1 MISPSKITDVIFDLD
16 GTLIDSA
23 PSILACFARTLAA
36 NGIEPAL
43 PLTSDL
49 IGPPLHETLY
59 RLSGVD
65 DDAQLAGMIRGF
77 KQHYDLGGYK
87 ETVIFPGVHAMLRKL
102 HGVGLRLHIA
112 TNKRLRPTELI
123 LAHFGWNIFFS
134 AIYASDS
141 RTPPFTGK
149 DEMLSELLRD
159 ERIAPSAAVYIGDR
173 HDDRVAAEANDLGFI
188 AAAWG
193 YRDEVMIATKPPLC
207 AIVADDICRLLVL
220 PAGAAARPCA
230 ST

>member
-1 MISPSKITDVIFDLD
+1 MVSPRKITDVIFDLD

-23 PSILACFARTLAA
+23 PSVLACFARTLAA
-36 NGIEPAL
+36 NGIEPVL
-43 PLTSDL
+43 PLTPSL
-49 IGPPLHETLY
+49 IGPPLRETLF

-65 DDAQLAGMIRGF
+65 DEAHLAAMIRDF

-87 ETVIFPGVHAMLRKL
+87 ETAIFPGVHAMLRQL
-102 HGVGLRLHIA
+102 HGIGLRLHIA

-123 LAHFGWNIFFS
+123 LAHFGWNVLFS
-134 AIYASDS
+134 AVYASDS
-141 RTPPFTGK
+141 RRPPFTSK

-159 ERIAPSAAVYIGDR
+159 EHIAPSAAVYVGDR

-188 AAAWG
+188 AAVWG